1 MTESVCA
8 LVHGIH
14 WWVFNS
20 DLAYRIRMLTILVTA
35 QGLGLVNTERQ
46 LAEHTCGGRCYP
58 VLDATMGGT
67 IPFR

>member
-1 MTESVCA
+1 
-8 LVHGIH
+8 
-14 WWVFNS
+14 
-20 DLAYRIRMLTILVTA
+20 MLTILVTA